1 MMKIKLGF
9 SPCPNDTFIFDA
21 LVNKKIGTRGLE
33 FETAIADVQQLNEW
47 AIEGKLDVSKI
58 STGVLPQISKQYV
71 LLESGGALGKGVG
84 PLLITKKEHIGRSPD
99 QKDSTVALPG
109 INTTAHFLFNRAYP
123 RCTNKKF
130 MLFSSIE
137 DAVLQGE
144 CDFGVIIHE
153 NRFTYADKG
162 LHLVKDLGH
171 YWEESTG
178 LPIPLGAIA
187 ARRTLP
193 PETLRQIDR
202 LIKESVNH
210 AVLHQRDHLS
220 DFVKR
225 HAQEMSESVMR
236 QHIDLYVNEYS
247 VGIGEKGKQAI
258 RWLYHEGIGE
268 GTPKSTSIPDLHLF
282 RD

>member
-1 MMKIKLGF
+1 MGL
-9 SPCPNDTFIFDA
+9 D
-21 LVNKKIGTRGLE
+21 LVAT
-33 FETAIADVQQLNEW
+33 IADVQQLNEW

-58 STGVLPQISKQYV
+58 STGVLPRISRHYA

-84 PLLITKKEHIGRSPD
+84 PLLITGKQNRNRSPD
-99 QKDSTVALPG
+99 KDQSSVALPG

-123 RCTNKKF
+123 HCTNKKF

-153 NRFTYADKG
+153 NRFTYSAKG
-162 LHLVKDLGH
+162 LQLVKDLGH

-187 ARRTLP
+187 AKRTLP
-193 PETLRQIDR
+193 QEKLEIIDH
-202 LIKESVNH
+202 LIKESVTH
-210 AVLHQRDHLS
+210 ALKHQKESLS
-220 DFVKR
+220 NFIKQ
-225 HAQEMSESVMR
+225 HAQEMNESVMR

-247 VGIGEKGKQAI
+247 VNMGEKGKQAI
-258 RWLYHEGIGE
+258 RWLYNE
-268 GTPKSTSIPDLHLF
+268 SIRENISRSESNPDLNLF
-282 RD
+282 IA